1 MLFITDNF
9 AKNYP
14 KGLSLKFQG
23 ATFDTVEIS
32 GNKILIGSL
41 TGNEPDMAILFI
53 LMIVW
58 ESGKADQAFGFMIR
72 CSSEF

>member
-1 MLFITDNF
+1 M
-9 AKNYP
+9 
-14 KGLSLKFQG
+14 KFFG
-23 ATFDTVEIS
+23 ATFGAIKFS